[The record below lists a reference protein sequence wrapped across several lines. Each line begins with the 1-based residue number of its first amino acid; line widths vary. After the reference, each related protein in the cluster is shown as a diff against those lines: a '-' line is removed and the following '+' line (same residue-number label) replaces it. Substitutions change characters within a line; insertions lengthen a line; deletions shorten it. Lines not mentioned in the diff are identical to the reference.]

1 MAIDRLKLLERLFEV
16 TRNLSASVELET
28 YLQSILS
35 AAAELTESETASIME
50 YNEATQEFYFKFVP
64 WFHREA
70 LVNLSVPLTGS
81 VGGGMF
87 SISDPAI
94 LDNARKTRRHYGKND

>member
-70 LVNLSVPLTGS
+70 VVNVRVPLNGS
-81 VGGGMF
+81 VAGMSF
-87 SISDPAI
+87 SQSNTAN
-94 LDNARKTRRHYGKND
+94 LRNESE